1 MNRDSA
7 PEAASNEATW
17 RSTLRRLS
25 PLLVQLWMTAVLFI
39 FIVIRILG
47 SNTVQN
53 MLRRWGTR

>member
-1 MNRDSA
+1 MSRDPA
-7 PEAASNEATW
+7 PEAARSDSTW

-25 PLLVQLWMTAVLFI
+25 PLVVQLWMTAVLFI

-53 MLRRWGTR
+53 MLRRLGSR